1 MENMDKKQWG
11 DMESKDSCGCGMHH
25 GGKHHLIKIILKL
38 VIVIIIF
45 WCGFQLGQMTGFIK
59 ASENGIMHTRTYSN
73 NMAPNINA
81 GATTL
86 PPAQ

>member
-1 MENMDKKQWG
+1 
-11 DMESKDSCGCGMHH
+11 
-25 GGKHHLIKIILKL
+25 LKL

-86 PPAQ
+86 TPAQ